1 MRVVAALAM
10 DGAGRYFV
18 ARRRKGKKLGGLWE
32 FPGGKVEEGE
42 SDAAA
47 LERELGEEFGI
58 DADSGETVMEREEQ
72 GFVLALVRAELRG
85 GPTRLPDHDAIAWL
99 PLDELRG
106 LPLVPA
112 DAAAASELER

>member
-1 MRVVAALAM
+1 MRVVAAIAR
-10 DGAGRYFV
+10 DSAGRYFV

-47 LERELGEEFGI
+47 LEREFNEEFGI
-58 DADSGETVMEREEQ
+58 DIDAGETVMEREEE
-72 GFVLALVRAELRG
+72 GFVLALLRAELRG
-85 GPTRLPDHDAIAWL
+85 RPTRLPDHDAIAWL
-99 PLDELRG
+99 PLDEFRG

-112 DAAAASELER
+112 DAAAASELAR